1 MYENRKIYVNLYRC
15 PLRPAKGKAKWA
27 ARHIGKFKHSLLFR
41 VQPRKPRKLFWN
53 NKHEVICD
61 RWTVLGGICSI
72 ILVNA
77 HAKRG
82 AFLWLTEVPF
92 PRLHLLLNAIRSIT
106 LSLCPYC
113 VMAWLIVGCRQ
124 TTINYE
130 ISKKNLFLWIGFI
143 AKFLFWTRSKFLCW
157 RRKRI
162 YLHWAI
168 RRKIP

>member
-1 MYENRKIYVNLYRC
+1 MANIQ
-15 PLRPAKGKAKWA
+15 
-27 ARHIGKFKHSLLFR
+27 RHIGKIKHSLLFR

-92 PRLHLLLNAIRSIT
+92 PRLHLLLNAVRSIT

-113 VMAWLIVGCRQ
+113 VMAWLIVGCNNDYQ
-124 TTINYE
+124 FMANSNLSNAKSTKNDEFYTQYYDIENEINAYIE
-130 ISKKNLFLWIGFI
+130 YNPDVFRGKTLL
-143 AKFLFWTRSKFLCW
+143 LPCDDPECW
-157 RRKRI
+157 G
-162 YLHWAI
+162 
-168 RRKIP
+168 